1 MESALPEGAAGA
13 GVSEAEAL
21 VRRLTGGGLYVKTGL
36 LLLPRHWLGRE
47 KEVAARLNL
56 GYFDY
61 QGWRVARLRPGERLL
76 RYSADRLIAELDAIC
91 AEPHEVRH
99 LLLFN
104 LDLAVAAL
112 SGEERR
118 KFWTFLHS
126 AFTKRSRALLVAFP
140 QAAEELLPWDA
151 DLAKWKEQGRLCPW
165 TL

>member
-1 MESALPEGAAGA
+1 MTTEDSPGV

-36 LLLPRHWLGRE
+36 LLLPRLWLGRE

-56 GYFDY
+56 GHLDY
-61 QGWRVARLRPGERLL
+61 QTWRVERLRLGERRL

-91 AEPHEVRH
+91 TERHEAHH
-99 LLLFN
+99 LLLSN
-104 LDLAVAAL
+104 LDLPVAAL

-126 AFTKRSRALLVAFP
+126 AFAKRPRALLATFP
-140 QAAEELLPWDA
+140 EAAEELLPWDT
-151 DLAKWKEQGRLCPW
+151 DLAQWKDQGRLSTW
-165 TL
+165 NL